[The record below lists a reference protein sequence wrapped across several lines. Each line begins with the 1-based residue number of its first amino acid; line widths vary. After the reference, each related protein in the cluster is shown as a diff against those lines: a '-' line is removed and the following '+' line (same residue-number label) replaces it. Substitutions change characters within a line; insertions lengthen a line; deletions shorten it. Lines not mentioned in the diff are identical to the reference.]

1 VVFSLV
7 AHGAVAAV
15 LYMAVTRVPQIK
27 DPALLQHFAVRQL
40 DLHGLD
46 PNFPKLPAAAQ
57 PPKIPYPGPWPDK
70 AGGVAPDMAD
80 AMHSFLT
87 SAAGRQTLIQPE
99 FRKPVSFTQPVPVPN
114 IMIWTPGEMP
124 RKKIVAPQPDP
135 DTSSYVKASLELPN
149 QELKLSNLAVT
160 STDRSPRNDAM
171 PASTTSPVE
180 SRIVKPV
187 QKPLLT
193 TSPSAEQP
201 TAAAVL
207 SVSELRMEEGTLFV
221 PPVNDIAK
229 STSTSAGK
237 PGSGAGNGSGNAAGE
252 KDLARADDPS
262 LSDADSMTTD
272 GRRLTAEHIVVPRDG
287 KFNVVAV
294 GNSLSDDFPETSQVW
309 GNRVAY
315 TAYLHVGLKK
325 NWILQYS
332 VTRSAD
338 LAAAGNV
345 TRIEAPWPYDIK
357 RPNLLS
363 RDLNADALMVH
374 GVLNQT
380 GRLESLAIV
389 FPGGFRYA
397 SYVLYALRQW
407 QFRPARQN
415 GQATPVEVLL
425 IIPEELD

>member
-1 VVFSLV
+1 
-7 AHGAVAAV
+7 
-15 LYMAVTRVPQIK
+15 M
-27 DPALLQHFAVRQL
+27 
-40 DLHGLD
+40 
-46 PNFPKLPAAAQ
+46 
-57 PPKIPYPGPWPDK
+57 
-70 AGGVAPDMAD
+70 
-80 AMHSFLT
+80 
-87 SAAGRQTLIQPE
+87 PE
-99 FRKPVSFTQPVPVPN
+99 
-114 IMIWTPGEMP
+114 
-124 RKKIVAPQPDP
+124 
-135 DTSSYVKASLELPN
+135 
-149 QELKLSNLAVT
+149 
-160 STDRSPRNDAM
+160 
-171 PASTTSPVE
+171 TTTAPVE
-180 SRIVKPV
+180 SPTVKPV

-193 TSPSAEQP
+193 RTKSLEQP

-221 PPVNDIAK
+221 PPVSDVAK
-229 STSTSAGK
+229 STSAAGK
-237 PGSGAGNGSGNAAGE
+237 PGSGAGNGSGTAASE
-252 KDLARADDPS
+252 TAATRADVAS
-262 LSDADSMTTD
+262 VSDAESMRAD
-272 GRRLTAEHIVVPRDG
+272 GTRLTAEHIVVPHDG

-294 GNSLSDDFPETSQVW
+294 GNSLSDDYPETSQVW

-332 VTRSAD
+332 MTRSAD
-338 LAAAGNV
+338 LAASGNV
-345 TRIEAPWPYDIK
+345 SRIEAPWPYDIK